1 MRMIR
6 FRLEFLAVQLL
17 DAFMLL
23 FSWEAASDLGAFL
36 GSQASWALPRRWKT
50 ANDNLAAAYPDMPAA
65 EREALAR
72 KALSNAGRIGAE
84 IIKSRHL
91 TKEALFEKVR
101 YENMEILDAALAEG
115 KGVILN
121 TGHLGNWETTGV
133 VLTAHGYKL
142 GVVGRLIKNPYV
154 DAWLKET
161 RCRFGLNLIAHKN
174 PFFTSVK
181 WLKGGNI
188 TAILID
194 HNIRKGGVFIPFF
207 GRPAAT
213 SNLSALLAVR
223 LGSPVVSV
231 AITRQ
236 GSVQTCRIVGPM
248 RANPDADPEAEIQR
262 LTVAMV
268 KQLEDFVKASPADWL
283 WGHNRW
289 KRAEEAAQETVAA

>member
-1 MRMIR
+1 VIR
-6 FRLEFLAVQLL
+6 FRLEFAAVQLL
-17 DAFMLL
+17 DAAMRL

-36 GSQASWALPRRWKT
+36 GAQAKWALPRRWKT
-50 ANDNLAAAYPDMPAA
+50 ATSNLAAAFPDLPAA
-65 EREALAR
+65 ERERIAR
-72 KALSNAGRIGAE
+72 NALSNAGRIGAE

-91 TKEALFEKVR
+91 SKEQLFEKVR
-101 YENMEILDAALAEG
+101 FENMEVLDAALAEG

-133 VLTAHGYKL
+133 TLTAHGYKL
-142 GVVGRLIKNPYV
+142 GVVGRLIKNPFV
-154 DAWLKET
+154 DSWLRET

-223 LGSPVVSV
+223 LGSPIVSV

-236 GSVQTCRIVGPM
+236 GSTQTCRIEGPL
-248 RANPDADPEAEIQR
+248 RADPNADPEAEIQR

-268 KQLEDFVKASPADWL
+268 KQLEDYVRRSPEDWL

-289 KRAEEAAQETVAA
+289 KRAPEAEAVGA